1 MPERFKPESN
11 EIRETKEQ
19 DEEKDKMK
27 GVSRRRR
34 EEKKNMEQSERSSST
49 RPPPGE
55 AEKVMV
61 SVAAGVTKGGRE
73 MYISKY
79 QRYHCLLPDDDD
91 D

>member
-1 MPERFKPESN
+1 
-11 EIRETKEQ
+11 
-19 DEEKDKMK
+19 
-27 GVSRRRR
+27 
-34 EEKKNMEQSERSSST
+34 MEQSERSSST
-49 RPPPGE
+49 RPRPGE